1 MLLDETK
8 RRISKFFEIISNDY
22 KDFKKSQFNLKYSE
36 TFNPKNFFEFIDT
49 EKKGIITE
57 KEINTFL
64 KNNAIVTSYYEIK
77 LLLYLLRLNNMID
90 INLFKE
96 KILKIDKRFEEFNVY
111 PRISTYSDQ
120 LLLIDFFNKG
130 LILCKDII
138 FYTDNIKDRY
148 DFTLKDLMI
157 TIGHNP
163 YSISLDDLYEF
174 LNLNFTDIQELFNL
188 LNVSNNSDNQII
200 YKDIENIFYFD
211 SLKENNLKNKNIYDN
226 MNLYNNN
233 NNNNNNDNKEI
244 NLNEKI
250 IERKKNIENEFIN
263 YISIVIDLLNNIE
276 ERKNQLVYRSD
287 FNLEYLFKIFDNE
300 NKEFITKEDF
310 KNGLKLF
317 NINISLDEINLIFNV
332 YNFSDSSNL
341 SKEEFFYMLIP
352 FNNKNYRDIIFKRN
366 NNVNKYYFN
375 INDLSKVTIYLIE
388 NLFKSI
394 IYCENKIYS
403 EKKNLSENIFD
414 FFKNNILY
422 KIINNDNQNNIEIN
436 QFYEYLKNSNII
448 IYLDRDFN
456 LLCNRLDKKRKKY
469 FTLDDFQDFLLIN
482 NSLNDNNNNND
493 ELIKIKENK
502 NSYYYNNINY
512 NYNDNSLE
520 NYNNDDLNSKNY
532 YDNNIIDNS
541 YNYNYNYNNN
551 NYNNISI

>member
-22 KDFKKSQFNLKYSE
+22 KEFKKSQFNLKYSE

-64 KNNAIVTSYYEIK
+64 KNNAIVTTYLEIK

-96 KILKIDKRFEEFNVY
+96 KILKIEKRFEEFNVY

-174 LNLNFTDIQELFNL
+174 LNLNFTEIQDLFNL

-211 SLKENNLKNKNIYDN
+211 SLKENNIKNKNIYDN
-226 MNLYNNN
+226 MNLFYDNN
-233 NNNNNNDNKEI
+233 NKEI
-244 NLNEKI
+244 NLNEKV
-250 IERKKNIENEFIN
+250 IETKKNIESEFIN

-317 NINISLDEINLIFNV
+317 NINISLDEINLIFDV

-341 SKEEFFYMLIP
+341 NKEEFFYMMIP

-482 NSLNDNNNNND
+482 NSLNNNNNNND
-493 ELIKIKENK
+493 EVIKIKENE
-502 NSYYYNNINY
+502 NSYYYNNNNY
-512 NYNDNSLE
+512 NNNYLE
-520 NYNNDDLNSKNY
+520 NYNNNDLNSNNY
-532 YDNNIIDNS
+532 YDNS

-551 NYNNISI
+551 YNNYNNNYNNISI

>member
-64 KNNAIVTSYYEIK
+64 KNNAIVTTYYEIK

-96 KILKIDKRFEEFNVY
+96 KILKIEKRFEEFNVY

-174 LNLNFTDIQELFNL
+174 LNLNFTDIQDLFNL
-188 LNVSNNSDNQII
+188 LNISNNSDNQII

-211 SLKENNLKNKNIYDN
+211 SLKENNIKNKNIYDN
-226 MNLYNNN
+226 MNLFYNNN
-233 NNNNNNDNKEI
+233 NNNKEI

-250 IERKKNIENEFIN
+250 IETKKNIESEFIN

-317 NINISLDEINLIFNV
+317 NINISLDVINLIFDV

-341 SKEEFFYMLIP
+341 NKEEFFYMMIP

>member
-138 FYTDNIKDRY
+138 FYTDNIKNRY

-174 LNLNFTDIQELFNL
+174 LNLNFTDIQDLFNL

-211 SLKENNLKNKNIYDN
+211 SLKENNIKNKNIYDN
-226 MNLYNNN
+226 MNLYYN

-300 NKEFITKEDF
+300 NKEYITKEDF

-317 NINISLDEINLIFNV
+317 NINISLDEINLIFDV

-375 INDLSKVTIYLIE
+375 INELSKVTIYLIE

-502 NSYYYNNINY
+502 NSYYYNNN

-520 NYNNDDLNSKNY
+520 NYNNNDLNSNNY

>member
-64 KNNAIVTSYYEIK
+64 KNNAIVTTYYEIK

-138 FYTDNIKDRY
+138 FYTDNIKNRY

-174 LNLNFTDIQELFNL
+174 LNLNFTDIQDLFNL

-211 SLKENNLKNKNIYDN
+211 SLKENNIKNKNIYDN
-226 MNLYNNN
+226 MNLYY
-233 NNNNNNDNKEI
+233 NNNNNDNKEI

-317 NINISLDEINLIFNV
+317 NINISLDEINLIFDV

-375 INDLSKVTIYLIE
+375 INELSKVTIYLIE

-422 KIINNDNQNNIEIN
+422 KIINSDNQNNIEIN

-502 NSYYYNNINY
+502 NSYYYNNN

-520 NYNNDDLNSKNY
+520 NYNNNDLNSNNY

-541 YNYNYNYNNN
+541 YNYNYNNNN

>member
-22 KDFKKSQFNLKYSE
+22 KEFKKSQFNLKYSE

-64 KNNAIVTSYYEIK
+64 KNNAIVTTYYEIK

-96 KILKIDKRFEEFNVY
+96 KILKIDKRFDEFNVY

-174 LNLNFTDIQELFNL
+174 LNLNFTEIQDLFNL

-211 SLKENNLKNKNIYDN
+211 SLKENNIKNKNIYDN
-226 MNLYNNN
+226 MNLFCGNNN
-233 NNNNNNDNKEI
+233 NNKEI

-250 IERKKNIENEFIN
+250 IETKKNIESEFIN

-300 NKEFITKEDF
+300 NKEYITKEDF

-317 NINISLDEINLIFNV
+317 NINISLDEINLIFDV

-341 SKEEFFYMLIP
+341 NKEEFFYMMIP

-482 NSLNDNNNNND
+482 NSLNNNNNND
-493 ELIKIKENK
+493 EIIKIKENE
-502 NSYYYNNINY
+502 NSYYYNNNNY
-512 NYNDNSLE
+512 NNNSLE
-520 NYNNDDLNSKNY
+520 NYNNNDLNSNNY
-532 YDNNIIDNS
+532 YDNS

-551 NYNNISI
+551 YNNYNNNYNNISI

>member
-64 KNNAIVTSYYEIK
+64 KNNAIVTTYYEIK

-138 FYTDNIKDRY
+138 FYTDNIKNRY

-174 LNLNFTDIQELFNL
+174 LNLNFTDIQDLFNL

-211 SLKENNLKNKNIYDN
+211 SLKENNIKNKNIYDN
-226 MNLYNNN
+226 MNLYYNNN
-233 NNNNNNDNKEI
+233 NNNIDNKEI

-317 NINISLDEINLIFNV
+317 NINISLDEINLIFDV

-375 INDLSKVTIYLIE
+375 INELSKVTIYLIE

-482 NSLNDNNNNND
+482 NSLNDNNNNVKD
-493 ELIKIKENK
+493 NK
-502 NSYYYNNINY
+502 NSYYYNNN

-520 NYNNDDLNSKNY
+520 NYNYNDLNSNNY

-551 NYNNISI
+551 NNFNNISI

>member
-138 FYTDNIKDRY
+138 FYTDNIKNRY

-211 SLKENNLKNKNIYDN
+211 SLKENNIKNKNIYDN

-233 NNNNNNDNKEI
+233 NNIDNKEI

-300 NKEFITKEDF
+300 NKEYITKEDF

-317 NINISLDEINLIFNV
+317 NINISLDEINLIFDV

-375 INDLSKVTIYLIE
+375 INELSKVTIYLIE

-469 FTLDDFQDFLLIN
+469 FTLNDFQDFLLIN
-482 NSLNDNNNNND
+482 NSLNDNNNND

-502 NSYYYNNINY
+502 NSYYYNNN

-520 NYNNDDLNSKNY
+520 NYNYNDLNSNNY

>member
-22 KDFKKSQFNLKYSE
+22 KEFKKSQFNLKYSE

-64 KNNAIVTSYYEIK
+64 KNNAIVTTYLEIK

-96 KILKIDKRFEEFNVY
+96 KILKIEKRFEEFNVY

-148 DFTLKDLMI
+148 DFTLKDLKI

-174 LNLNFTDIQELFNL
+174 LNLNFTEIQDLFNL

-211 SLKENNLKNKNIYDN
+211 SLKENNIKNKNIYDN
-226 MNLYNNN
+226 MNLFYDNNN
-233 NNNNNNDNKEI
+233 NKEI

-250 IERKKNIENEFIN
+250 LDRKKNIESEFIN

-276 ERKNQLVYRSD
+276 ERKNKLVYRSD

-317 NINISLDEINLIFNV
+317 NINISLDEINLIFDV

-341 SKEEFFYMLIP
+341 NKEEFFYMMIP

-375 INDLSKVTIYLIE
+375 INELSKVTIYLIE

-482 NSLNDNNNNND
+482 NSLNNNNNND
-493 ELIKIKENK
+493 KIIKIKEK
-502 NSYYYNNINY
+502 KFI
-512 NYNDNSLE
+512 L
-520 NYNNDDLNSKNY
+520 L
-532 YDNNIIDNS
+532 
-541 YNYNYNYNNN
+541 
-551 NYNNISI
+551 

>member
-8 RRISKFFEIISNDY
+8 RRIAKFFEIISNDY
-22 KDFKKSQFNLKYSE
+22 NDFKKSQFNLKYSE
-36 TFNPKNFFEFIDT
+36 TFNPKNYFEFIDI

-64 KNNAIVTSYYEIK
+64 KNNAIVTTYLEIN

-96 KILKIDKRFEEFNVY
+96 KILKIDKRFEEFNIY

-138 FYTDNIKDRY
+138 FYTDKIKDRY

-163 YSISLDDLYEF
+163 YSISLDNLYEF
-174 LNLNFTDIQELFNL
+174 LSYILKYTEVQDLFNL
-188 LNVSNNSDNQII
+188 FNVSNNCNNQII

-211 SLKENNLKNKNIYDN
+211 SLKEKNIKNKNIYEN
-226 MNLYNNN
+226 MNLIQNNKN
-233 NNNNNNDNKEI
+233 NEIKEI
-244 NLNEKI
+244 FLNEKLL
-250 IERKKNIENEFIN
+250 EPKKNIETEFIN
-263 YISIVIDLLNNIE
+263 YISVVIDLLNNIE

-287 FNLEYLFKIFDNE
+287 FILEYLFKIFDKE

-317 NINISLDEINLIFNV
+317 GINISLDEINLIFNI

-341 SKEEFFYMLIP
+341 NKEEFFYMMIP
-352 FNNKNYRDIIFKRN
+352 FNNQNYRDIIFKRN
-366 NNVNKYYFN
+366 NIVNKYYFN
-375 INDLSKVTIYLIE
+375 INELSKVTIYLIE

-403 EKKNLSENIFD
+403 EKKNLSKNIFE

-422 KIINNDNQNNIEIN
+422 KIIDNENQNNIEIK

-469 FTLDDFQDFLLIN
+469 FTLNDFQDFLLIN
-482 NSLNDNNNNND
+482 NVLESNDNN
-493 ELIKIKENK
+493 II
-502 NSYYYNNINY
+502 
-512 NYNDNSLE
+512 
-520 NYNNDDLNSKNY
+520 NNDDLMNIRENENSYHYNNNNFNNNSLDNYNNISNNSKNY
-532 YDNNIIDNS
+532 NNYNNILDNS
-541 YNYNYNYNNN
+541 YNYNYNYNYNN
-551 NYNNISI
+551 NNISF

>member
-22 KDFKKSQFNLKYSE
+22 KELKKSQFNLKYSE

-64 KNNAIVTSYYEIK
+64 KNNAIVTTYYEIK

-174 LNLNFTDIQELFNL
+174 LNLNFTEIQDLFNL

-211 SLKENNLKNKNIYDN
+211 SLKENNIKNKNIYDN
-226 MNLYNNN
+226 MNLFYNN
-233 NNNNNNDNKEI
+233 NKEI

-250 IERKKNIENEFIN
+250 IERKKNIESEFIN

-317 NINISLDEINLIFNV
+317 NINISLDEINLIFDV

-341 SKEEFFYMLIP
+341 NKEEFFYMMIP

-375 INDLSKVTIYLIE
+375 INELSKVTIYLIE

-520 NYNNDDLNSKNY
+520 NYNYNDLNSKNY

>member
-22 KDFKKSQFNLKYSE
+22 KEFKKSQFNLKYSE

-64 KNNAIVTSYYEIK
+64 KNNAIVTTYYEIK

-174 LNLNFTDIQELFNL
+174 LNLNFTDIEDLFNL

-211 SLKENNLKNKNIYDN
+211 CLKENNIKNKNIYDN
-226 MNLYNNN
+226 MNLFYNNN
-233 NNNNNNDNKEI
+233 NNNKEI

-250 IERKKNIENEFIN
+250 INRKKNIESEFIN

-317 NINISLDEINLIFNV
+317 NINISLDEINLIFDV

-341 SKEEFFYMLIP
+341 NKEEFFYMMIP

-375 INDLSKVTIYLIE
+375 INELSKVTIYLIE

>member
-64 KNNAIVTSYYEIK
+64 KNNAIVTTYYEIK

-174 LNLNFTDIQELFNL
+174 LNLNFTEIQDLFNL

-211 SLKENNLKNKNIYDN
+211 SLKEKNIKNKNIYEN
-226 MNLYNNN
+226 MNLIQNNKN
-233 NNNNNNDNKEI
+233 NEIKEI
-244 NLNEKI
+244 FLNEKLL
-250 IERKKNIENEFIN
+250 EPKKNIETEFIN
-263 YISIVIDLLNNIE
+263 YISVVIDLLNNIE

-300 NKEFITKEDF
+300 NKEYITKEDF

-317 NINISLDEINLIFNV
+317 NINISLDEINLIFDV

-341 SKEEFFYMLIP
+341 NKEEFFYMMIP

-375 INDLSKVTIYLIE
+375 INELSKVTIYLIE

-403 EKKNLSENIFD
+403 EKKNLSKNIFE

-422 KIINNDNQNNIEIN
+422 KIIDNENQNNIEIK

-482 NSLNDNNNNND
+482 NSLNNNNNND
-493 ELIKIKENK
+493 EIIKIKENE
-502 NSYYYNNINY
+502 NSYYYNNNNY
-512 NYNDNSLE
+512 NNNSLE
-520 NYNNDDLNSKNY
+520 NYNNNDLNSNNY
-532 YDNNIIDNS
+532 YDNS

-551 NYNNISI
+551 YNNYNNNYNNISI